1 MKNDV
6 YTQSDLRRYNIFTM
20 HYVLNLEPGDFLAV
34 LDLKAEARRCLRAF
48 FTFED
53 GRQIMSPVYWWQCY
67 LGLYEIP
74 SGSRVK
80 LHYDENSHG
89 EVYLTAVERLHGT
102 VLPSNESAA
111 ADPSFRGRPLKP
123 REKGE
128 TT

>member
-6 YTQSDLRRYNIFTM
+6 YTQSDLRRFNILTTD
-20 HYVLNLEPGDFLAV
+20 YVLNLEPGDFFAV

-48 FTFED
+48 FTFND
-53 GRQIMSPVYWWQCY
+53 GRRIMSTVHWWQCY
-67 LGLYEIP
+67 LGIYDIP

-80 LHYDENSHG
+80 LHYDKNSHG

-102 VLPSNESAA
+102 VLSSNESAA
-111 ADPSFRGRPLKP
+111 ADSIFRGLPLTP
-123 REKGE
+123 QEEGE